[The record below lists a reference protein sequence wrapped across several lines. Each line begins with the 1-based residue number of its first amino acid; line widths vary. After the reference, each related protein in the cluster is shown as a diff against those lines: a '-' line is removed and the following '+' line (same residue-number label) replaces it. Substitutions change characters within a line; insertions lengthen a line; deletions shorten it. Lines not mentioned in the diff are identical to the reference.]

1 VLFSLPSRSPGIQ
14 VEPAH
19 VGLPGIELRIEA
31 GQPRPDLIRF
41 QVRLREELPGLVDA
55 LVRLKSLDSVSRG
68 KALDDRRAGMT
79 ASRGARLRAVA
90 GLVCVGCAAVLFV
103 LEVPRAIHDL
113 NGQRKAVSYLTDAQE
128 RLLTTGDI
136 EGLPAQLQAAALDV
150 IPSRANYAVLMP
162 ATLADAAPYGINA
175 ITMGTGPAFLLYL
188 LLPRWQVDAGQA
200 RYVICF
206 GCDTTAWDH
215 RTTWLWRDDRGDSIG
230 RVRAT

>member
-1 VLFSLPSRSPGIQ
+1 
-14 VEPAH
+14 
-19 VGLPGIELRIEA
+19 
-31 GQPRPDLIRF
+31 
-41 QVRLREELPGLVDA
+41 
-55 LVRLKSLDSVSRG
+55 
-68 KALDDRRAGMT
+68 MT
-79 ASRGARLRAVA
+79 ASMARLRAVV

-113 NGQRKAVSYLTDAQE
+113 NGQRRAVSYLTGAQD

-136 EGLPAQLQAAALDV
+136 EGLPRQLQVAALGV

-175 ITMGTGPAFLLYL
+175 ITMGTGPAFLRYL
-188 LLPRWQVDAGQA
+188 LLPRWQVADPGQA
-200 RYVICF
+200 RYIICF